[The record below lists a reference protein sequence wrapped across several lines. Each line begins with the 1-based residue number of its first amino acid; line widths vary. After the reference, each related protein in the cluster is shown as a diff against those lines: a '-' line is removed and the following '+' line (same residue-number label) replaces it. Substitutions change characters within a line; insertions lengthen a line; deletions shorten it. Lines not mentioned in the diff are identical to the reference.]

1 MSTGQKSHL
10 FRWKRLVSPNK
21 KLVKKDDIEEWRKR
35 VEMASE
41 FAISEVFSLRKPQSG
56 VNRGAELLQSSEEL
70 MDHDDAY
77 SEAQALLDN
86 WLSDKLRTELDMEDK
101 DDQKGHVENTQSTA
115 IACPQLT
122 PIAYKRFDDLYSC
135 LVEEEEQFAV
145 QSFLQDLRGQEL
157 LDSGT
162 KKGLSLDDRERLK
175 RFRNPIV
182 TMEARHQ
189 QVRENRA
196 RREAEKQRKQME
208 KEEQRDARKEA
219 KRREKEEEMRRKQQ
233 EHREEE
239 MVQQEMIRLRK
250 LKEEKKSQ
258 EHFAR
263 LREKEKKV
271 QRACRSVESTP
282 TLPSKQQLQNCNQLQ
297 REQRIQTRIDMI
309 NLKCLHRHLSGWY
322 SLVLK
327 RRLHIG
333 KAEALCDW
341 RRQLKAWQAWRAVVW
356 AEHNQREAART
367 EEQLRTEKRQNQLA
381 VESDRRRLLRRF
393 LNEWQLWCR
402 TEKSQRELLAQQH
415 ETKAKMGAL
424 INAAS
429 TGKLPVIAAP
439 ADSAVS
445 LQQEL
450 RSKEY
455 TGAKDPCAAENEVL
469 NASNG
474 HQDKNSVAE
483 VGRPLQ
489 PWQVTRRHT
498 APTTAQLHHAHGR
511 TRENRVLGSECRSE
525 SRKAVQQQ
533 IIAQQRKL
541 LKEQQEQIAQLKE
554 KQSIMGLELDM
565 EKAAQLTQLKA
576 VREEKSCSFGPG
588 GQRAPG
594 AKGEPRSQSA
604 PPREAVMMQT
614 CPHPIVTAMETRAR
628 QRAERRQEIEEI
640 KRRKEEAKLAELK
653 AAEEQR
659 QREEEEE
666 RRKAAEKRREE
677 KKLEREREA
686 ERQRLLKRHQ
696 DLMRVA
702 CQHRNRTL
710 LSHRGLAPW
719 KRLIQLKHA
728 NMEMAETHHNLLL
741 LRRCTLGWLQFA
753 RESLCEKEASADR
766 LHQHFLLRR
775 SLNGWKRLGELRIIQ
790 EERAEHFYRIRTLRR
805 FLLAL
810 LQHVSQERLVKW
822 DRRTLAQEHHD
833 RHVLQRCFQAWRQLP
848 CVLRKER
855 EREVRR
861 EKLSRKVAEL
871 LPDFCLHPL

>member
-1 MSTGQKSHL
+1 QNNGPKTSKKEKKNCIHTSHYSCL
-10 FRWKRLVSPNK
+10 CPQ
-21 KLVKKDDIEEWRKR
+21 R

-263 LREKEKKV
+263 LRY
-271 QRACRSVESTP
+271 
-282 TLPSKQQLQNCNQLQ
+282 
-297 REQRIQTRIDMI
+297 
-309 NLKCLHRHLSGWY
+309 CLHRHLSGWY

-429 TGKLPVIAAP
+429 TGKLPRMHVFFSP
-439 ADSAVS
+439 C
-445 LQQEL
+445 LQYFL
-450 RSKEY
+450 L
-455 TGAKDPCAAENEVL
+455 KDPCAAENEVL

-588 GQRAPG
+588 G
-594 AKGEPRSQSA
+594 KLLCLSE
-604 PPREAVMMQT
+604 
-614 CPHPIVTAMETRAR
+614 AMETRAR

-640 KRRKEEAKLAELK
+640 KRRKEEAKLV
-653 AAEEQR
+653 
-659 QREEEEE
+659 
-666 RRKAAEKRREE
+666 RRATPSKQCPSVSVQ
-677 KKLEREREA
+677 REA

-833 RHVLQRCFQAWRQLP
+833 RSRCFQAWRQLP